1 MGRDKLKKTET
12 TKRIKAQIS
21 SAYVSIAELF
31 LTDLCD
37 AIDAQ
42 KECEKYLQFALE
54 FDSDNV
60 EAFAT
65 FAQFKLCQ
73 QNANEANKY
82 FTICVGKCIGDQ
94 NTKMDLLS
102 DDALSIDLFLKICK
116 IGIELSE
123 YEQTMLVLRNLVFV
137 NDALGEIWALGALC
151 LHKTKKNKEAAIW
164 LNNAETILL
173 SKDGSML
180 NAELEQTLK
189 TIKSEMDMDS
199 LPDFSSLKLEIDED
213 NDDEKEIDAFLLEDE
228 DDKDID
234 L

>member
-73 QNANEANKY
+73 QNTNEANKY
-82 FTICVGKCIGDQ
+82 FTICVGKCND
-94 NTKMDLLS
+94 NKMDLLS
-102 DDALSIDLFLKICK
+102 DDSLSIDLFLKICK
-116 IGIELSE
+116 LGIELSE
-123 YEQTMLVLRNLVFV
+123 YEQTMLVLRKLVFV